1 MQATR
6 IAELSAIISS
16 NTLKV
21 DEYLKTHGRPS
32 PSFDVDAPCDLG
44 IPPEAVEIEQSRRAA
59 LEASLELSDLL
70 QGPTSLLRPVVR
82 ILQHGPP
89 TIKLFDLTGT

>member
-1 MQATR
+1 MRATR

-16 NTLKV
+16 NTSKV
-21 DEYLKTHGRPS
+21 DEYLKAQGKPS
-32 PSFDVDAPCDLG
+32 PSFDVDAPGDLG
-44 IPPEAVEIEQSRRAA
+44 IPPEAVEIEQSRKAA

-82 ILQHGPP
+82 ILPQGPNHELKSS
-89 TIKLFDLTGT
+89 I